1 MTYYQAA
8 LPRQAGAVFDISKL
22 SELPKVGIVYNYAN
36 ASDAPVKALREE
48 GNAGIVSAGVGN
60 GNMYKGVFDAL
71 AAAAKEGVVV
81 VRASRCQRAIQHVTR
96 KWMMMHTVLWLPAD

>member
-36 ASDAPVKALREE
+36 ASDAPVKPCGKREML
-48 GNAGIVSAGVGN
+48 GLSVPAWVT
-60 GNMYKGVFDAL
+60 
-71 AAAAKEGVVV
+71 
-81 VRASRCQRAIQHVTR
+81 AICI
-96 KWMMMHTVLWLPAD
+96 KAFLMH